1 MLKETSIS
9 DKKETP
15 FGLLPKEWLVTKL
28 GDHAKII
35 MGQSP
40 PGISYNEA
48 GDGIPFLQGKAEFGI
63 ICPSHKKY
71 TNEPKKIAPRNTI
84 LISVRAPVG
93 DVNVAD
99 IDYCIGRGL
108 ASISLSRG
116 DNLFLFYLLYHLKD
130 IIEQEGRGSTFKS
143 INKRGLMDLTI
154 PLPPLSEQKAI
165 AHLLRTVQDAREKT
179 EAVIEAAKTL
189 KKSMMHYLFTYGP
202 VPIDEAEQLPL
213 KETEV
218 GMVPEGWGI
227 SKLGDIAKIGNGS
240 TPKKSRTEYWE
251 NGKIPWLTSKK
262 IHESIITHADEFITN
277 LALDEC
283 HMPLVKKCSILI
295 AITGQGKTLG
305 NAAIVTFDTRI
316 NQHLAYIALKGDSFN
331 PEFVL
336 YFLQSRYRYFRA
348 ISSSGG
354 STKGALTCGFLKTY
368 PIPKPDDFDQGK
380 IIDTF
385 YAINKK
391 IAAEES
397 RKAALDQLFQTLLHD
412 LMTAKIRVD
421 HISVPVAET

>member
-1 MLKETSIS
+1 
-9 DKKETP
+9 
-15 FGLLPKEWLVTKL
+15 
-28 GDHAKII
+28 
-35 MGQSP
+35 
-40 PGISYNEA
+40 
-48 GDGIPFLQGKAEFGI
+48 
-63 ICPSHKKY
+63 
-71 TNEPKKIAPRNTI
+71 
-84 LISVRAPVG
+84 
-93 DVNVAD
+93 
-99 IDYCIGRGL
+99 
-108 ASISLSRG
+108 
-116 DNLFLFYLLYHLKD
+116 
-130 IIEQEGRGSTFKS
+130 
-143 INKRGLMDLTI
+143 MDLTI

>member
-1 MLKETSIS
+1 
-9 DKKETP
+9 
-15 FGLLPKEWLVTKL
+15 
-28 GDHAKII
+28 

-189 KKSMMHYLFTYGP
+189 KKSMMQYLFTYGP

-218 GMVPEGWGI
+218 GMVPEDWDLKKFIDFVSLQRGKDLPI
-227 SKLGDIAKIGNGS
+227 DKFENGS
-240 TPKKSRTEYWE
+240 IPVVGAT
-251 NGKIPWLTSKK
+251 KILGY
-262 IHESIITHADEFITN
+262 HN
-277 LALDEC
+277 
-283 HMPLVKKCSILI
+283 V
-295 AITGQGKTLG
+295 AI
-305 NAAIVTFDTRI
+305 
-316 NQHLAYIALKGDSFN
+316 LKGPGVTVVRSGSSAGKPQYIEQDFWPHN
-331 PEFVL
+331 VVL
-336 YFLQSRYRYFRA
+336 YIKNFHGNYEKFVYYYLD
-348 ISSSGG
+348 
-354 STKGALTCGFLKTY
+354 FLKLERFKSGVAVPTLNKNILNNII
-368 PIPKPDDFDQGK
+368 IPVPAKKQQEIIAQ
-380 IIDTF
+380 IIDS
-385 YAINKK
+385 IENK
-391 IAAEES
+391 ITIEVS
-397 RKAALDQLFQTLLHD
+397 RKAALDQLFQTLLND

-421 HISVPVAET
+421 YLPVPAAET